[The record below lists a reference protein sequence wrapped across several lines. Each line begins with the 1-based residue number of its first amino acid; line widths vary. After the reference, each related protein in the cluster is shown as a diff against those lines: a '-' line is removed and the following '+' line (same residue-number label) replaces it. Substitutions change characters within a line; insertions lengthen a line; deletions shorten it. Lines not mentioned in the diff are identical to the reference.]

1 MSDYG
6 LGMGEIEYKTEL
18 QLTDEEVETVTLAL
32 YKLAMLAKPPV
43 EEAIELM
50 NKIDHEHRRQAQ
62 RDRIMHQFE

>member
-32 YKLAMLAKPPV
+32 YK
-43 EEAIELM
+43 
-50 NKIDHEHRRQAQ
+50 
-62 RDRIMHQFE
+62 